1 MPINLSLYS
10 KKPNMKN
17 MKNKLFL
24 SLLIISTLS
33 FSALVSTT
41 VSANPDIE
49 HWRTTNGT
57 HVYFVSAPELP
68 IVDIRIIFNAGAARD
83 EDDPGVSILT
93 NGLLAEGAGG
103 LSAGQLAEQFESI
116 GARFSNSAQ
125 RDMAIL
131 SLRTLTE
138 KKAFDSAVGTLTTI
152 LTQPDFPKTAFE
164 RERRRLLT
172 TLKRNKQSPGKQA
185 NEAFFDALY
194 VKHPY
199 RNQPTGTEAG
209 INGLDTTKLKAFYDK
224 YYVSRNAILAIV
236 GDLSRAD
243 AEKLAQTLMGKLPEG
258 EPADTLPP
266 VEALAEGK
274 EIRINHPSA
283 QTHILVGQPGMKRGD
298 PDYFALYVGN
308 HIVGGSGLVARLSNE
323 IREKRGL
330 AYSSYSYFVPMQQY
344 GPYTIGLQTKNESAN
359 EALVV
364 LRETIDKFVK
374 EGPTAEEL
382 EAAKKNITGGF
393 PLRISS
399 NKKIIDYIGMI
410 GFYQLP
416 MDYLDTFNERVQ
428 AITLED
434 IKKAFQKRIHLD
446 KMVTVMVG
454 GNVNPSSEK

>member
-1 MPINLSLYS
+1 MPINSKSLNL
-10 KKPNMKN
+10 NMKN
-17 MKNKLFL
+17 NTLF
-24 SLLIISTLS
+24 SRLLTGGILLFATLTG
-33 FSALVSTT
+33 AT

-49 HWRTTNGT
+49 HWRTTNGVR
-57 HVYFVSAPELP
+57 VYFVPAPELP

-83 EDDPGVSILT
+83 EGNPGQAILT

-103 LSAGQLAEQFESI
+103 LSADQLAEQFESI
-116 GARFSNSAQ
+116 GARFGNSTQ

-131 SLRTLTE
+131 SLRTLAE
-138 KKAFDSAVGTLTTI
+138 KKVFDSAVGTLTTI

-172 TLKRNKQSPGKQA
+172 TLKRNKQSPGKLA
-185 NEAFFDALY
+185 DEAFFNAVY
-194 VKHPY
+194 AKHPY
-199 RNQPTGTEAG
+199 HNQPTGTEAG
-209 INGLDTTKLKAFYDK
+209 INGLNTAKLKAFYDK
-224 YYVSRNAILAIV
+224 YYVGRNAVLAIV
-236 GDLSRAD
+236 GDLSRAN
-243 AEKLAQTLMGKLPEG
+243 AGKLAETLMGKLPEG
-258 EPADTLPP
+258 EPAGNLPP

-308 HIVGGSGLVARLSNE
+308 HILGGSGLVARLSNE

-330 AYSSYSYFVPMQQY
+330 AYSSYSYFVPMQQN
-344 GPYTIGLQTKNESAN
+344 GPYTIGLQTKNESAD
-359 EALVV
+359 EALKV
-364 LRETIDKFVK
+364 LRETIGAFIK

-382 EAAKKNITGGF
+382 DASKKNITGGF

-428 AITLED
+428 AVTLED

-446 KMVTVMVG
+446 KMITVMVG
-454 GNVNPSSEK
+454 GNVNPVSKK

>member
-1 MPINLSLYS
+1 
-10 KKPNMKN
+10 MKN
-17 MKNKLFL
+17 ANNNLKNTVFFG
-24 SLLIISTLS
+24 LLISSVLF
-33 FSALVSTT
+33 FSALASTA

-49 HWRTTNGT
+49 HWRTTNGVR
-57 HVYFVSAPELP
+57 VYFVPAPELP

-83 EDDPGVSILT
+83 EDTPGLAILT
-93 NGLLAEGAGG
+93 NGLLAEGAGE
-103 LSAGQLAEQFESI
+103 LSANQLAEQFESI
-116 GARFSNSAQ
+116 GARFGNSAQ

-131 SLRTLTE
+131 SLRTLAE
-138 KKAFDSAVGTLTTI
+138 KNVFDSAVNTLATI
-152 LTQPDFPKTAFE
+152 LTQPDFPKNAFE
-164 RERRRLLT
+164 RERQRLLT
-172 TLKRNKQSPGKQA
+172 TLQRNKQSPGKQA
-185 NEAFFDALY
+185 NEAFYNAIY
-194 VKHPY
+194 TKHPY

-224 YYVSRNAILAIV
+224 YYVGRNAVLAIV

-243 AEKLAQTLMGKLPEG
+243 AEKLAQTLMGKLPAG
-258 EPADTLPP
+258 EPASDLPP
-266 VEALAEGK
+266 VEALAEGN

-308 HIVGGSGLVARLSNE
+308 HILGGSGLVARLSNE

-330 AYSSYSYFVPMQQY
+330 AYSSYSYFVPMQQN

-359 EALVV
+359 EALTV
-364 LRETIDKFVK
+364 LRETIGTFIK
-374 EGPTAEEL
+374 EGPTMEEL

-428 AITLED
+428 AVTLED
-434 IKKAFQKRIHLD
+434 IKNAFQKRIHLD

-454 GNVNPSSEK
+454 GNVNPENKE